1 MPHTSG
7 RVKLTSI
14 FNTHGHPEWNYC
26 STFHSVPLFC
36 CATSARLIVTVECV
50 GKSFLFASRGIH
62 CMASTL
68 CLFMLV
74 SMDTQVASGLGLF

>member
-1 MPHTSG
+1 MLRAPVQLHKCIYIAYT
-7 RVKLTSI
+7 L
-14 FNTHGHPEWNYC
+14 C
-26 STFHSVPLFC
+26 LPLFC